1 MYLGLS
7 VNKRTI
13 TACLC
18 SRNLLLLTEEIGSD
32 HLYDI
37 TQKTSRIE
45 YRDLIDE
52 GVIKVKLINS
62 PITLRIVLR
71 KGRAAAPARVNPP
84 FTLQK
89 DQYIAFTMSFRDG
102 HSLAKYVISCLFFL
116 NFRPKLLDPL
126 SFLSLVN
133 LSYFCFSPKLTC
145 NLSARSSYQWGSHI
159 NVYTFQTF
167 PTFEVSIPPLHR

>member
-37 TQKTSRIE
+37 TQKTSRIG

-89 DQYIAFTMSFRDG
+89 DFN
-102 HSLAKYVISCLFFL
+102 ISHLLCLL
-116 NFRPKLLDPL
+116 EMATRLRNTLIP
-126 SFLSLVN
+126 V
-133 LSYFCFSPKLTC
+133 YFS
-145 NLSARSSYQWGSHI
+145 
-159 NVYTFQTF
+159 
-167 PTFEVSIPPLHR
+167 